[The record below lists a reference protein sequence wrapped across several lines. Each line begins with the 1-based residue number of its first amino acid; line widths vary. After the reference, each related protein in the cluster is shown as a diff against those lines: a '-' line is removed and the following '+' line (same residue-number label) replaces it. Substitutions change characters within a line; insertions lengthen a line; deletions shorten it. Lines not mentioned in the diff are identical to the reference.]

1 MTRVLLA
8 DDDPL
13 VRKSLSV
20 LLQRHSLDVE
30 TAEDGLAAL
39 KRVRAGRFEVA
50 IVDLNMPRMSGL
62 DLIRQARAVD
72 PDLEVIVV
80 TGFGTI
86 ENAVQAIREGASDY
100 VTKPL
105 IDEELMV
112 RVQRAIEQHRLR
124 HENRT
129 MREELD
135 RRSAFDEIIA
145 FDERMQKLFKVIDS
159 VAPTRTTV
167 LITGE
172 SGTGKTMI
180 ARAIHRASGRKDA
193 PFVEVNCG
201 ALPDTLLESEL
212 FGHVRGAFT
221 GAVKDR
227 VGKFEQA
234 GGGTIFLDEIGTAT
248 PALQVKLLRVLQ
260 DRQVERVGDSR
271 TLQVDVRVILAT
283 NMDLRAMVRD
293 GRFRE
298 DLFYRIN
305 VVSLDLA
312 PLRERLHDIA
322 PLARHFLERFA
333 RENQKDVTDF
343 SPDAMA
349 ALLGYPWPGNV
360 RELEN
365 AIERA
370 VVLSRKPIIEAE
382 DLPKRSPEAGA
393 FPGDEDVILP
403 LKIAI
408 QGPEK
413 RIIEKAL
420 ARNAGN
426 RQNTAA
432 MLGVNRTTLFNK
444 MKKYGLLGSRTGDAP
459 DRDQGDRDQGD
470 PGRGGAGPDAR
481 PRHGADPGPRPA
493 GR

>member
-13 VRKSLSV
+13 VRKSLAV
-20 LLQRHSLDVE
+20 LLQRHSLEVE

-62 DLIRQARAVD
+62 ELIREARAVD

-124 HENRT
+124 DENRT

-180 ARAIHRASGRKDA
+180 ARAIHRASGRKNA

-370 VVLSRKPIIEAE
+370 VVLSRKQIIEAE
-382 DLPKRSPEAGA
+382 DLPKRSPEAGP

-459 DRDQGDRDQGD
+459 DRDQGDRDQG
-470 PGRGGAGPDAR
+470 GAGPDAKAR
-481 PRHGADPGPRPA
+481 RDPGPRPT